1 MEIENSKEYEKFK
14 KEVIEI
20 LQDESIFVIPD
31 EITDKITDIPEIEE
45 WLDK

>member
-31 EITDKITDIPEIEE
+31 EITDKIIDIPEIEE

>member
-31 EITDKITDIPEIEE
+31 EITDKITDIPEREE